1 MSRSWKTFVESCL
14 DGEALA
20 EEIDD
25 FVDQWHEGDFE
36 CELAEYLGFSDEEYA
51 EWAERPQSLPVILFA
66 HKYKVPLK
74 DALARSGGQF
84 ALAARG
90 GMTSP
95 EEAQIVCDWLTETGR
110 LPQ

>member
-1 MSRSWKTFVESCL
+1 MSKSWKTFVDSCL

-25 FVDQWHEGDFE
+25 FVDQWHDGDFE
-36 CELAEYLGFSDEEYA
+36 CELSEYLGFSDDEYT

-66 HKYKVPLK
+66 HKYKVP
-74 DALARSGGQF
+74 F

-90 GMTSP
+90 GMTSL

-110 LPQ
+110 LTQ